1 MNDMQSLH
9 VRQPEVDEID
19 LRRVFDLLRRRIW
32 LILLITLTTLAAGGA
47 TLFALKPVYTA
58 TALVM
63 VDPSRK
69 DLLDPDPQMAS
80 SSSDSL
86 RVDSEVEL
94 VKSETTLIS
103 VARVLN
109 LVEDAEFGLQL
120 GLRDTLL
127 AFFRIA
133 EPRLP
138 SGDEALAEVLGK
150 LRDAVSVQR
159 RGLTF
164 LIAINARSG
173 RPEFAAQIAN
183 VLAAQYID
191 EQLQSK
197 ERSILT
203 ASAKIDSR
211 IEEARASVAQSEQS
225 FDQFI
230 DTNLMRISEAT
241 GQTDLLA
248 LRSEI
253 DAVSV
258 QRQTSANRVA
268 AVEKSLAERD
278 WASIAQDLRDEAV
291 ASLERQRSDLLRRLE
306 AAEAGGDVAASLRQ
320 GVDDLEQ
327 QLNAAVQTAVA
338 GLQQQVQVSQ
348 ARTSE
353 LRTELRQAVL
363 SSELPAEILTNI
375 YSLQQ
380 SAEIARTLY
389 QTLLTRQQDLRTQA
403 ALQVPDS
410 RVVAEA
416 TPPSSPSFPNP
427 RLILSLA
434 ALAGLALGVGAAFL
448 IENFV
453 GGFTD
458 AGQAQSVL
466 HLPVAATVPRQ
477 KIPKRASGEALS
489 VADNLIVAPLSNY
502 SESIRRIKLAVEQ
515 ATRRPGFS
523 DSGRRQGIVVVVS
536 SAAPNEGK
544 STIALSLMRAF
555 GMGGRTTLLI
565 DCDMRRPSIHKQL
578 GIEPSEGL
586 LDYLTARQEAPS
598 LEAILAVDEESGA
611 KIIRGSRRSDVPTDP
626 LLGSE
631 TFRRLMDAARQ
642 SFDVVILDSPPVGP
656 VVDGLYL
663 AELADVVLFVV
674 KWSGTP
680 QQQVKTAIT
689 ALDKAKKATTPLMLV
704 LNQQNPKTIGY
715 GGKYGSYYGYN

>member
-1 MNDMQSLH
+1 MNDMQTLQ
-9 VRQPEVDEID
+9 VRQAEVDEFD
-19 LRRVFDLLRRRIW
+19 LRRVLDLLRRRIW
-32 LILLITLTTLAAGGA
+32 LILLIMLTTLAGGGA

-58 TALVM
+58 TTLVM

-69 DLLDPDPQMAS
+69 DLLDPDPQLAS
-80 SSSDSL
+80 SGSDSL

-94 VKSETTLIS
+94 VKSETTLIG
-103 VARVLN
+103 VARALN

-138 SGDEALAEVLGK
+138 SGNEALAEVLGN
-150 LRDAVSVQR
+150 LRESVSVQR
-159 RGLTF
+159 RGMTF
-164 LIAINARSG
+164 LIAISARSG

-191 EQLQSK
+191 QQLQSK

-203 ASAKIDSR
+203 SSEKIDSR

-253 DAVSV
+253 DAVSL
-258 QRQTSANRVA
+258 QRQTSANTVA
-268 AVEKSLAERD
+268 AVEQSLAERD
-278 WASIAQDLRDEAV
+278 WSSIAQTLRDEAV
-291 ASLERQRSDLLRRLE
+291 ASLEQQRSALLSRLQS
-306 AAEAGGDVAASLRQ
+306 AEAGGEVAASLRQ
-320 GVDDLEQ
+320 GVDNLEQ

-348 ARTSE
+348 ARTSD
-353 LRTELRQAVL
+353 LRTQLRQAVL
-363 SSELPAEILTNI
+363 SSGLPAEILTNI

-380 SAEIARTLY
+380 SAEIARSQY

-416 TPPSSPSFPNP
+416 TPPGSPSFPNP

-434 ALAGLALGVGAAFL
+434 ALAGLALGIGAAFL
-448 IENFV
+448 IENFI

-477 KIPKRASGEALS
+477 KIPKRKSGESLS
-489 VADNLIVAPLSNY
+489 VADNLVVAPLSNY

-515 ATRRPGFS
+515 ASRRPVYG
-523 DSGRRQGIVVVVS
+523 DGKRPGIVVVVT

-544 STIALSLMRAF
+544 STMALSLMRAF
-555 GMGGRTTLLI
+555 GMGGRATLLI

-586 LDYLTARQEAPS
+586 LDYLTERNHAPS

-626 LLGSE
+626 LLGGD
-631 TFRRLMDAARQ
+631 TFRRLLDAARQ

-680 QQQVKTAIT
+680 QQQVKSAIT
-689 ALDKAKKATTPLMLV
+689 ALEAAKKGATPLMLV
-704 LNQQNPKTIGY
+704 LNQQNPRTAGY
-715 GGKYGSYYGYN
+715 GAKYGSYYGYN